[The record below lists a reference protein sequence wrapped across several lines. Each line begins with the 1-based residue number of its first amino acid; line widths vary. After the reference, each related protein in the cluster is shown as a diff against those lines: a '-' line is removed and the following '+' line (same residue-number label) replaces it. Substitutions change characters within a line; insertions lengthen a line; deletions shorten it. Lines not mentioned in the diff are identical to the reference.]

1 MKWNKFILS
10 FLTLI
15 SCVSCGRP
23 DTEYNNFYF
32 QSSIFYFATLYQY
45 KTLWIKNYDQENKDY
60 LNYKTND
67 DLLNLIKDTSIYT
80 EVKDVVPG
88 EKYSYYL
95 FFSNEIP
102 ETDSGLEYK
111 YYIYPNNVISIYHD
125 VERSEVFGY
134 DHKVAERFY
143 TLSGDNY
150 DKVINLITGLLD
162 CCRC

>member
-32 QSSIFYFATLYQY
+32 QSSIFYFSTLYQY

-67 DLLNLIKDTSIYT
+67 DLLNLISICQIIILIKYILMVII
-80 EVKDVVPG
+80 EVQIKQLIYIKNIHQKIVQDIRKNIIRVV
-88 EKYSYYL
+88 
-95 FFSNEIP
+95 
-102 ETDSGLEYK
+102 
-111 YYIYPNNVISIYHD
+111 
-125 VERSEVFGY
+125 
-134 DHKVAERFY
+134 
-143 TLSGDNY
+143 
-150 DKVINLITGLLD
+150 NLKILD
-162 CCRC
+162 

>member
-1 MKWNKFILS
+1 MI
-10 FLTLI
+10 
-15 SCVSCGRP
+15 
-23 DTEYNNFYF
+23 YNNFYF

-95 FFSNEIP
+95 FFGNEIP

-150 DKVINLITGLLD
+150 DKIINLITGLLD